1 MSAEIKTTTL
11 PLKGIELRI
20 FCSRF
25 YDSINAF
32 YKNPDNLKRFEKW
45 QALRKGTD
53 DLPSTNPIMHGDEE

>member
-1 MSAEIKTTTL
+1 MRGEIKTDRL

-32 YKNPDNLKRFEKW
+32 YKDPDNLKRFEKW
-45 QALRKGTD
+45 QTLRKGKK
-53 DLPSTNPIMHGDEE
+53 E